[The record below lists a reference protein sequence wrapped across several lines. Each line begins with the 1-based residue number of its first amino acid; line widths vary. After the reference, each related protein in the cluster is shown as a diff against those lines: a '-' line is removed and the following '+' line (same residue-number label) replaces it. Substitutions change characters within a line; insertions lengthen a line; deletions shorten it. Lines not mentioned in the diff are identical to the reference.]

1 MPSQLWSML
10 KPPQPHWTSKHHSYQ
25 PMRPYLLVL
34 LLLREEGSRRSLR
47 LRAQYGPGPRNGPR
61 PKGRETRS
69 GKQSP
74 DNWWRAHAAPRTPR
88 DRQSHQ
94 RGRSRSYSAQH
105 QRHQPSTQP
114 QPCNGAERRGSKQ
127 PLHELRRS
135 QPQDQPQESLG
146 STLHDREL
154 PQSQPWSRTRTNSH
168 QIDKRPRTRRNTPVR
183 TAQHRH
189 CQSNQ
194 LPAGFPHGKN
204 EEARAGE
211 VPNHH
216 TRLHRENRGAD

>member
-74 DNWWRAHAAPRTPR
+74 DNRWRAHPTPRTPR
-88 DRQSHQ
+88 DRQGDQ
-94 RGRSRSYSAQH
+94 RGRRRPYPAQH
-105 QRHQPSTQP
+105 QRNQSSTQP
-114 QPCNGAERRGSKQ
+114 EPCNGAERLWSKQ

-135 QPQDQPQESLG
+135 QPQDQSEESLG

-154 PQSQPWSRTRTNSH
+154 PQSKPRSRTRPDSY
-168 QIDKRPRTRRNTPVR
+168 QIDK
-183 TAQHRH
+183 
-189 CQSNQ
+189 
-194 LPAGFPHGKN
+194 
-204 EEARAGE
+204 
-211 VPNHH
+211 
-216 TRLHRENRGAD
+216 